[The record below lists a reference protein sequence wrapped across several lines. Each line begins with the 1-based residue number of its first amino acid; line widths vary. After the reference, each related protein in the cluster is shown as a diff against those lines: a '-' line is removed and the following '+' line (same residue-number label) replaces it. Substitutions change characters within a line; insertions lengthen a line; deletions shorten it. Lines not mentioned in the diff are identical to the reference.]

1 MSCRTAV
8 TSDPDREDDEGVERG
23 CGLSL
28 PVAMES
34 SFILLV
40 SARVMCG
47 GGEGEC
53 GEEGRTASSNSCR
66 DTHREGIWQFGC
78 IRHSFS
84 LHELVPWMMVQ
95 LPW

>member
-47 GGEGEC
+47 GGEGEW
-53 GEEGRTASSNSCR
+53 GEEGRTASSSSCR
-66 DTHREGIWQFGC
+66 ETQGGKMAIWLSQTL
-78 IRHSFS
+78 S
-84 LHELVPWMMVQ
+84 LLT
-95 LPW
+95 

>member
-47 GGEGEC
+47 GGEGEW
-53 GEEGRTASSNSCR
+53 GEEGRTASSSSCR
-66 DTHREGIWQFGC
+66 KNGYIFGC
-78 IRHSFS
+78 VRHSFS
-84 LHELVPWMMVQ
+84 LHELAPWMMVQ
-95 LPW
+95 LP